1 LFTFFSTPAREECT
15 IDLDILF
22 KAASAQIDQV
32 ADLEE
37 LEQLLLLMKAK
48 TDIRIVV
55 EGHTHKVGTE
65 QYNLDLSLRRANAVR
80 SIW

>member
-1 LFTFFSTPAREECT
+1 M
-15 IDLDILF
+15 DILF
-22 KAASAQIDQV
+22 KAASAQIDQE

-55 EGHTHKVGTE
+55 EGHMDKVGTE
-65 QYNLDLSLRRANAVR
+65 KYNLDLSLRRANGKGVFGEKGD
-80 SIW
+80 